1 MLNSLDRG
9 SILHEKYSAV
19 FSMRSGYGMRARN
32 KWNSEERELNPSLPT
47 WHNNKVEDTRH
58 HFANISPRLGQ
69 IQLNIGWMPFKMPSV
84 EGVCGL
90 GLPKYGF
97 ERVSNNHPQPNT
109 KKEHFKP
116 FRNVV
121 HARFHIFW
129 ANQFSVDTW
138 PTVFINLNFCREG
151 KRHLLFKYGLTI
163 NTPWGH

>member
-69 IQLNIGWMPFKMPSV
+69 NQLNIGWMPFKMPSV

-109 KKEHFKP
+109 KKRTFQAVPKCCPRPLSYFLGESI
-116 FRNVV
+116 FRR
-121 HARFHIFW
+121 HLTDRLY
-129 ANQFSVDTW
+129 QFE
-138 PTVFINLNFCREG
+138 FLQRRE
-151 KRHLLFKYGLTI
+151 RHLLFKYGLTI